1 MGGKREYIRGNRGKE
16 DGRIEREQKIGV
28 ERTKNGMRK
37 NRRWEEREKNMG
49 EEREE
54 NAARIL
60 GERRI

>member
-37 NRRWEEREKNMG
+37 NRRWEEREKIW
-49 EEREE
+49 EKREKKMQQ
-54 NAARIL
+54 
-60 GERRI
+60 GY